1 MMPDSAAKKPRT
13 NWLAVWRKRLEYVR
27 KGRTM
32 SERKPVLCVVAGPNG
47 SGKTSTTVR
56 LLSNE
61 WASDCIYINPDDI
74 AQNDFGDWNS
84 GDAILKAARKATE
97 MRNDCLE
104 RKVDFVFETV
114 FSLDSFSFVLT
125 ILPLIFNEYINV
137 TLMVVMRFRCRK

>member
-125 ILPLIFNEYINV
+125 ILPLLFNEYINV

>member
-137 TLMVVMRFRCRK
+137 TLMVVMRF

>member
-125 ILPLIFNEYINV
+125 LLPLIFNEYINV